1 MDNAQSDAFPMVATS
16 FTFRSVP
23 ELVRME
29 ERLNEVTGGKG
40 LEVLHLISLSL
51 MLSDIKGYAEE
62 VLEGIPREDISQ
74 QSISCQSALLK
85 ALYGLG
91 MTLELLQEAGAVLHA
106 AIVLHAVGPTPGEGL
121 N

>member
-1 MDNAQSDAFPMVATS
+1 MDNAHDNASTLTPSS
-16 FTFRSVP
+16 FEFRSVP

-29 ERLNEVTGGKG
+29 ERLNQATGGKG
-40 LEVLHLISLSL
+40 LQVLHLISVSL

-62 VLEGIPREDISQ
+62 VLEGVPREDISQ
-74 QSISCQSALLK
+74 QCLVCHAAMLK

-106 AIVLHAVGPTPGEGL
+106 AIVLHAMGPASGEGL